1 MMFLFSLFIVF
12 STSTTISG
20 NDDYAAFNV
29 ETRLLCHGEAYS
41 GASVAFYKRDLPV
54 SDLCYVTTSNE
65 TGKVAA
71 HGWEFDH
78 SSLFSNTLFFFVR
91 HNCNQAQET
100 VCTKVKL
107 PDSIWTMYHQIPD
120 RATVVDDIELS
131 EMNQQSCPTRVQ
143 MDFPQKFGGGMCRR
157 SSLSDYQISLFTCVY
172 HGGDCDEDGEV

>member
-1 MMFLFSLFIVF
+1 MMLLFSLFIVF
-12 STSTTISG
+12 SISMTISG
-20 NDDYAAFNV
+20 NDDYAAFSV

-71 HGWEFDH
+71 H
-78 SSLFSNTLFFFVR
+78 
-91 HNCNQAQET
+91 
-100 VCTKVKL
+100 
-107 PDSIWTMYHQIPD
+107 
-120 RATVVDDIELS
+120 
-131 EMNQQSCPTRVQ
+131 VQ